1 MKNTKNT
8 YGKILTP
15 PTKENVGKWLNER
28 FGNDFEPKYFNSI
41 IEEYF
46 SGISKHTEYSKKL
59 TVKYISENIIKFDR
73 IYRKQETLYWIKRG
87 WNNIDAE
94 TKRIVRNKQWY
105 IDTYGLMDGLEKFNN
120 KNTKISNNCG
130 HTLEKYIV
138 RYGEELGSVKYDEYK
153 KTCARNL
160 EFFVKKYGEK
170 DGKNRYKDFKKH
182 IGKASKESLLVFNPL
197 IDWLKNHIDINEI
210 YYGDKNSREFFII
223 KNSKTY
229 LFDFTIKSLKL
240 IIEFNGIK
248 FHVNENWSDETKK
261 LWSHPFKKMK
271 YLEAI
276 KNDQFKKNL
285 AEENGFKILTIW
297 SDIPVEENVEICKQF
312 IKNEIK

>member
-1 MKNTKNT
+1 MKNT
-8 YGKILTP
+8 YGKILIP

-28 FGNDFEPKYFNSI
+28 FGNDFEPNYFNSI

-46 SGISKHTEYSKKL
+46 SSINTHTEYSKKL
-59 TVKYISENIIKFDR
+59 TVKYISEKIIKFDR

-105 IDTYGLMDGLEKFNN
+105 IDTYGPLDGLEKFNN
-120 KNTKISNNCG
+120 KNAKISDNSG
-130 HTLEKYIV
+130 HTLEKYII

-160 EFFVKKYGEK
+160 EFFVKKYGEN
-170 DGKNRYKDFKKH
+170 DGKNRYKEFKKH

-197 IDWLKNHIDINEI
+197 IDWLTNHIDINEI
-210 YYGDKNSREFFII
+210 YYGDKNSREFFIV

-240 IIEFNGIK
+240 IIEFNGVK
-248 FHVNENWSDETKK
+248 FHVNENWSDEIKK
-261 LWSHPFKKMK
+261 IWIHPFKKMT

-276 KNDQFKKNL
+276 KNDQFKKKL
-285 AEENGFKILTIW
+285 AEENGFKVLTIW
-297 SDIPVEENVEICKQF
+297 SNIPVEENIEICKQF
-312 IKNEIK
+312 IENEIK